1 MTKLWVVNASPL
13 IVLGKIS
20 QIDLLVK
27 VPDALVIPQGVV
39 DEINMGPQN
48 DPARLWI
55 ENSGHQYIRE
65 ATPNPVVQNWDLGM
79 GETHVIS
86 WALANRNYEAIIDDL
101 AARKCAQTLS
111 VQVCGTLGVIL
122 RAKKA
127 GAIDKI
133 KPLLSDLQNTGFR
146 IAPDLM
152 DTALKLAG
160 E

>member
-13 IVLGKIS
+13 IVLGKIN
-20 QIDLLVK
+20 QIDLLVH
-27 VPDALVIPQGVV
+27 VSDTMVIPQGVI

-48 DPARLWI
+48 DPARTWI
-55 ENSGHQYIRE
+55 ENSGNQYVRE
-65 ATPNPVVQNWDLGM
+65 AMPNPIVQNWDLGM

-86 WALANRNYEAIIDDL
+86 WALANQNYEAIIDDL

-111 VQVCGTLGVIL
+111 VKVCGTLGVIL

-127 GAIDKI
+127 GVVDKI
-133 KPLLSDLQNTGFR
+133 KPLLTDLLKTGFR

-152 DTALKLAG
+152 NTALNLAG